1 MLKRFILILSLFLF
15 IDISILRTEPKASK
29 KIENTQN
36 NINQNESY
44 KEIEKNWLQELKK
57 EKLENSQNNNTE
69 TTNEVTL
76 ESKENSQNQTI
87 FGEAPSFISIFFRF
101 IMILVVFAAIIIIMI
116 RYFKKKNLI
125 LTNHTGP
132 IEVLASIPLMS
143 GKFLQIVDIAGQIVI
158 LGISEHNIS
167 LVQVVDNSV
176 IAEKIRLW
184 RENFK
189 KKEKESQWNWKDF
202 ISKLFGENFNLWH
215 HKTDNT
221 KSFYSELV
229 QNQENDN
236 IKFDELMELLEIQK
250 KKLKRYEEL

>member
-1 MLKRFILILSLFLF
+1 MLKYYIYMLFLF
-15 IDISILRTEPKASK
+15 FFINMINLSSEPKNEK
-29 KIENTQN
+29 KIENFQN
-36 NINQNESY
+36 NVYQNESY

-57 EKLENSQNNNTE
+57 EKHINTESNNTE
-69 TTNEVTL
+69 TKQFIM
-76 ESKENSQNQTI
+76 ESIENPQNQTI

-101 IMILVVFAAIIIIMI
+101 IMILVVFTSIIMI
-116 RYFKKKNLI
+116 MIKYFKKKNLI

-184 RENFK
+184 RENYK
-189 KKEKESQWNWKDF
+189 KRERELQWDWKE
-202 ISKLFGENFNLWH
+202 ILSKILGNHFSLWH
-215 HKTDNT
+215 NKIDNS

-229 QNQENDN
+229 QNQDKEN
-236 IKFDELMELLEIQK
+236 IKFDDLMQLLEIQK
-250 KKLKRYEEL
+250 KKLKRYEQL